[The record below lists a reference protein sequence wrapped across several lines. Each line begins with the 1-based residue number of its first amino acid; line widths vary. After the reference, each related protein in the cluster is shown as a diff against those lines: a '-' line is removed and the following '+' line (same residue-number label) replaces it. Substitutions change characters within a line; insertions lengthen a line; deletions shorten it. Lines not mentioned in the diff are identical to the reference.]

1 MNCHYCQHELVE
13 DSFGICCLNEECGSI
28 DGIILVKISGN
39 AKYWYLNGKLHRKD
53 GPAVECINGSKHW
66 YQNGQCHREDGPAV
80 EYTNG
85 SKYWYQNGKLHRKY
99 GPATEH
105 MDGHKEYWINGERI
119 K

>member
-105 MDGHKEYWINGERI
+105 MDGHKEYRV
-119 K
+119 